1 MPGIDIGAI
10 LATIGGM
17 LLDSLMN
24 ALANTLTNLL
34 TQAISDAIYGLADTL
49 EKVFGANSWISQ
61 ALDTFANNLVTELTQ
76 TIGTLTNAVNLWAHD
91 TITILKNQQD
101 LSNLIVGEVAEH
113 VKALR
118 DYLNIQ
124 IDLQGRTGAAFTDYL
139 LTYVIQDEDDYEEL
153 GRTLFELQQQL
164 VTGKVL
170 SAEEAFNK
178 GFNFVW
184 QYLMAD
190 VAAIENMP
198 REQLDL
204 VSRYLGQ
211 QLRENIDA
219 VREWF
224 QQVVVV
230 PISTANAFR
239 SAFTEGLQMTP
250 DEYAQ
255 QILEHQEAYDMAMAE
270 YAKRIEKKLQKE
282 GIIPK

>member
-139 LTYVIQDEDDYEEL
+139 LTYVIQDKDDYEEL

-164 VTGKVL
+164 VTGRVL

-190 VAAIENMP
+190 VAAIEDMP
-198 REQLDL
+198 KEQLDL
-204 VSRYLGQ
+204 ISRFLGQ
-211 QLRENIDA
+211 QLKDNIDA

-230 PISTANAFR
+230 PISMANALR
-239 SAFTEGLQMTP
+239 SAFTEGVALSP
-250 DEYAQ
+250 DEYADM
-255 QILEHQEAYDMAMAE
+255 LVAHQEAVDKATQKYM
-270 YAKRIEKKLQKE
+270 EKLEEKL
-282 GIIPK
+282 